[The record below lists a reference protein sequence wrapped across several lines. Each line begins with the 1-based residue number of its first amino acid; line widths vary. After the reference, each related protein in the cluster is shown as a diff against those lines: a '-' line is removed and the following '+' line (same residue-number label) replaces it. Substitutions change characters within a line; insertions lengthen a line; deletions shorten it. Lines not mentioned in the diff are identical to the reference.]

1 MIFLAGLSMQGW
13 NVITREFKSPAALT
27 NNIMAA
33 EYGHTVKF
41 AMELLSVLA
50 YTLSITLTCLDISGI
65 T

>member
-1 MIFLAGLSMQGW
+1 MLS
-13 NVITREFKSPAALT
+13 RESSQSPVALT

-50 YTLSITLTCLDISGI
+50 YTLSITLTYLHISGI

>member
-1 MIFLAGLSMQGW
+1 MLS
-13 NVITREFKSPAALT
+13 RESSQSPVALT

-41 AMELLSVLA
+41 AMGLLSVLA
-50 YTLSITLTCLDISGI
+50 YTLSITLTYLHISGI